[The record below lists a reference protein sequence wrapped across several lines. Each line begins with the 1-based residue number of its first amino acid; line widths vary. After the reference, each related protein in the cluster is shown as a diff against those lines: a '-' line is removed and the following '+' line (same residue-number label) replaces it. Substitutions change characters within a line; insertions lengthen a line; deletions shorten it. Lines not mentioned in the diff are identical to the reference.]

1 MAYDKLKEALCNATE
16 SRLAII
22 DTNKPFHLLVDSND
36 HTVSGVLTQVDD
48 AGIEQPIALSSQ
60 KLSKTQKIGPLRK
73 RRHMQLSALCVD
85 ITSGFFVLRSLCFR
99 TTIYVLILLSLQ

>member
-1 MAYDKLKEALCNATE
+1 M
-16 SRLAII
+16 
-22 DTNKPFHLLVDSND
+22 
-36 HTVSGVLTQVDD
+36 QVDD

-85 ITSGFFVLRSLCFR
+85 ITSGFLSVP
-99 TTIYVLILLSLQ
+99 LL